1 MYAYGNPMDNLSSGL
16 RSGAAIGGMIKGGMD
31 TSAVQNAAQR
41 IQAGENQQAVISE
54 LMAQSP
60 QAAQQLMNLLGGQ
73 QNLDAGATEIEA
85 LKTKVGMQSLQ
96 QAALPIFGALQV
108 DDDGARGKLLNEAA
122 AVFEKQSPETAAV
135 IRQIGG
141 LQGKQQFDAVAG
153 IVKSLRS
160 AGVFPD
166 DPSQLQSTPAAVKE
180 FEYYQGLSP
189 EQQKQFGL
197 ARGYIQ
203 SGREESKTPQER
215 NFERYN
221 ALTAAGKQE
230 EADAFGRSAGI
241 VSKEGMALTANSEK
255 RLSQFNDSATE
266 AGRMAS
272 KYELLANDFEKSGI
286 EGGILG
292 TGGTWSEAVKD
303 LSGNQDEITEL
314 RREFNK
320 IRASEVVNNL
330 PPGAASD
337 ADIALALSGFPTD
350 KANATQVGSFL
361 RGVAKLK
368 KFEAE
373 FNTFKADYISSKG
386 TERGMLQEWKNRKAQ
401 PATDDKADSNVVEWG
416 SLNGR

>member
-1 MYAYGNPMDNLSSGL
+1 MDNLSSGL

-166 DPSQLQSTPAAVKE
+166 DPSQLQKSLNTIKG
-180 FEYYQGLSP
+180 YRQSN
-189 EQQKQFGL
+189 KSSL
-197 ARGYIQ
+197 ALLVAIF
-203 SGREESKTPQER
+203 SLAEKKAKHLKRETSSDTTH
-215 NFERYN
+215 
-221 ALTAAGKQE
+221 LW
-230 EADAFGRSAGI
+230 
-241 VSKEGMALTANSEK
+241 L
-255 RLSQFNDSATE
+255 L
-266 AGRMAS
+266 AS
-272 KYELLANDFEKSGI
+272 KKKLTLSGGLLVSFQKKEWRSLQTLKSACHSLTTLQLKLAAWRRNTSCLQTTLRNQALKVVFSVLAALGLKLLRIYPVIRMKSQSFAGSLIKSERLRWLTTCLLA
-286 EGGILG
+286 LPLMQ
-292 TGGTWSEAVKD
+292 T
-303 LSGNQDEITEL
+303 L
-314 RREFNK
+314 RLLFL
-320 IRASEVVNNL
+320 ASQPIKPTRL
-330 PPGAASD
+330 R
-337 ADIALALSGFPTD
+337 LAHS
-350 KANATQVGSFL
+350 
-361 RGVAKLK
+361 
-368 KFEAE
+368 
-373 FNTFKADYISSKG
+373 
-386 TERGMLQEWKNRKAQ
+386 
-401 PATDDKADSNVVEWG
+401 
-416 SLNGR
+416 

>member
-1 MYAYGNPMDNLSSGL
+1 MDNLSSGL

-108 DDDGARGKLLNEAA
+108 DDDGVRGKLLNEAA

-166 DPSQLQSTPAAVKE
+166 DPSQLQGSMPADVSK
-180 FEYYQGLSP
+180 FEYWKKMNP
-189 EQQKQFGL
+189 
-197 ARGYIQ
+197 
-203 SGREESKTPQER
+203 
-215 NFERYN
+215 N
-221 ALTAAGKQE
+221 
-230 EADAFGRSAGI
+230 
-241 VSKEGMALTANSEK
+241 
-255 RLSQFNDSATE
+255 ATE
-266 AGRMAS
+266 AEAREVYNKIIDPFYRSQAS
-272 KYELLANDFEKSGI
+272 AQGAAGVK
-286 EGGILG
+286 LG
-292 TGGTWSEAVKD
+292 TEQSMNDILAAREAGKV
-303 LSGNQDEITEL
+303 GAIEQTAGL
-314 RREFNK
+314 RSFVRTY
-320 IRASEVVNNL
+320 S
-330 PPGAASD
+330 
-337 ADIALALSGFPTD
+337 
-350 KANATQVGSFL
+350 TQL
-361 RGVAKLK
+361 IL
-368 KFEAE
+368 
-373 FNTFKADYISSKG
+373 
-386 TERGMLQEWKNRKAQ
+386 
-401 PATDDKADSNVVEWG
+401 
-416 SLNGR
+416 

>member
-1 MYAYGNPMDNLSSGL
+1 MDNLSSGL

-122 AVFEKQSPETAAV
+122 MVFEKQSPETAAV

-166 DPSQLQSTPAAVKE
+166 DPSQLQGSMPADVSK
-180 FEYYQGLSP
+180 FEYWKQMNPNATEAEAREVYNKIIDPFYRSQASAQGAANVKL
-189 EQQKQFGL
+189 KT
-197 ARGYIQ
+197 
-203 SGREESKTPQER
+203 EESMNDVLANREAAKVGAIEKTETGAAKLAQEEQAVTKGER
-215 NFERYN
+215 EAAEAAKSKENAVAAMNNQLQQIGVLRGHKGFESAVGKSSYIPSIRGGEAFNFERQLEKLN
-221 ALTAAGKQE
+221 AQSFLAQ
-230 EADAFGRSAGI
+230 I
-241 VSKEGMALTANSEK
+241 PNMVGM
-255 RLSQFNDSATE
+255 
-266 AGRMAS
+266 G
-272 KYELLANDFEKSGI
+272 
-286 EGGILG
+286 
-292 TGGTWSEAVKD
+292 
-303 LSGNQDEITEL
+303 
-314 RREFNK
+314 
-320 IRASEVVNNL
+320 
-330 PPGAASD
+330 
-337 ADIALALSGFPTD
+337 ALS
-350 KANATQVGSFL
+350 NAEGEKINASMSALHVGMSEEEFQREL
-361 RGVAKLK
+361 NAIEEVLK
-368 KFEAE
+368 QGRERIK
-373 FNTFKADYISSKG
+373 TGSLLKADQQTQQATPASS
-386 TERGMLQEWKNRKAQ
+386 T
-401 PATDDKADSNVVEWG
+401 V
-416 SLNGR
+416 GRFKIEVQ

>member
-1 MYAYGNPMDNLSSGL
+1 MDNLSSGL

-108 DDDGARGKLLNEAA
+108 DDDGVRGKLLNEAA

-166 DPSQLQSTPAAVKE
+166 DPSQLQGSMPADVSK
-180 FEYYQGLSP
+180 FEYWKKMNP
-189 EQQKQFGL
+189 
-197 ARGYIQ
+197 
-203 SGREESKTPQER
+203 
-215 NFERYN
+215 N
-221 ALTAAGKQE
+221 
-230 EADAFGRSAGI
+230 
-241 VSKEGMALTANSEK
+241 
-255 RLSQFNDSATE
+255 ATE
-266 AGRMAS
+266 AEAREVYNKIIDPFYRSQASAQGAANVKLMTEQRMTPVLANRAQQVKVGEGRGEQQLASEANAKKNSVAFQTYRAALGQLERAASQTATNPIAGAFPALSANAQIMEGAISTMAPLLKDVFRQAGEGTFTDKDQEILLKMVPTRSDHPEAS
-272 KYELLANDFEKSGI
+272 K
-286 EGGILG
+286 
-292 TGGTWSEAVKD
+292 
-303 LSGNQDEITEL
+303 
-314 RREFNK
+314 
-320 IRASEVVNNL
+320 
-330 PPGAASD
+330 
-337 ADIALALSGFPTD
+337 
-350 KANATQVGSFL
+350 
-361 RGVAKLK
+361 AKLQMID
-368 KFEAE
+368 
-373 FNTFKADYISSKG
+373 NIISSK
-386 TERGMLQEWKNRKAQ
+386 LQQQGAQ
-401 PATDDKADSNVVEWG
+401 NAGDKQPVVKKQSYEDKYMG
-416 SLNGR
+416 GG

>member
-1 MYAYGNPMDNLSSGL
+1 MDNLSSGL

-166 DPSQLQSTPAAVKE
+166 DPSQLQQSTALGQNLSLYDQAIASGDMERAELIKRNIDPSARAFAQNDARVNMEQSLNPIIAAREAGKIGAVEQTATGEAQLAQEKQAVAKGEREVAEAKRAKENAASAINSQLQQIQRLESHPGFEWAVGTTSLIPSVRGSEAYGFEKQLEKLDAQSFMAMIPNLAGMGALSNAEGQKVSAALSALNTGLSEEEFRAEMKVIRETLMQARDRLKTGNTLPPEQAAPAASTV
-180 FEYYQGLSP
+180 
-189 EQQKQFGL
+189 
-197 ARGYIQ
+197 
-203 SGREESKTPQER
+203 GRFK
-215 NFERYN
+215 
-221 ALTAAGKQE
+221 
-230 EADAFGRSAGI
+230 
-241 VSKEGMALTANSEK
+241 
-255 RLSQFNDSATE
+255 
-266 AGRMAS
+266 
-272 KYELLANDFEKSGI
+272 I
-286 EGGILG
+286 E
-292 TGGTWSEAVKD
+292 V
-303 LSGNQDEITEL
+303 Q
-314 RREFNK
+314 
-320 IRASEVVNNL
+320 
-330 PPGAASD
+330 
-337 ADIALALSGFPTD
+337 
-350 KANATQVGSFL
+350 
-361 RGVAKLK
+361 
-368 KFEAE
+368 
-373 FNTFKADYISSKG
+373 
-386 TERGMLQEWKNRKAQ
+386 
-401 PATDDKADSNVVEWG
+401 
-416 SLNGR
+416 